1 MSYYYH
7 SVPKN
12 IVFMMKDR
20 YSLEAFVETGTYMGI
35 TAEWA
40 SRHFA
45 NVYTIEQLQEYFN
58 CAQFKL
64 MNSSN
69 VHMFLND
76 SRIILP
82 AILQN
87 REVRKALFYLDA
99 HWSEGAR
106 YGRPLVD
113 STALE
118 EVLILNEWNNFS
130 HVIIVDD
137 AHRFGTERWPSKIDI
152 IEALENKGTRHVRE
166 LMDVLIATPRRPHAS
181 IDDTPTDI
189 ISRGG
194 ERN

>member
-1 MSYYYH
+1 M
-7 SVPKN
+7 
-12 IVFMMKDR
+12 
-20 YSLEAFVETGTYMGI
+20 
-35 TAEWA
+35 
-40 SRHFA
+40 
-45 NVYTIEQLQEYFN
+45 
-58 CAQFKL
+58 
-64 MNSSN
+64 
-69 VHMFLND
+69 ND

-87 REVRKALFYLDA
+87 KEVKKALFYLDA

-106 YGRPLVD
+106 YGRPLID

-118 EVLILNEWNNFS
+118 EVLILNNWNNFS

-152 IEALENKGTRHVRE
+152 IEALENNGTRHVRE
-166 LMDVLIATPRRPHAS
+166 LMDVLIAVPRRYHAS
-181 IDDTPTDI
+181 IDDSPTDI